1 MDIISFLDRSS
12 YSKSMAI
19 DLENIST
26 REELIK
32 TLVPKGIGI
41 EIGVKEGAYS
51 SFILNNCS
59 DLKLYLLDCWDQQDP
74 KIYNDLNYNN
84 SIHIENL
91 KKTITNVFPHF
102 KKVRII
108 KGYSDEFVDLFPN
121 NFFDFIY
128 IDANHSYEAVKND
141 LIKWF
146 PKLKNNGL
154 FSGHDY
160 LDGKDGIY
168 ETEYGVKSAVDEFA
182 IKNNLK
188 IFHTKENTPWKT
200 WFTFKN

>member
-1 MDIISFLDRSS
+1 
-12 YSKSMAI
+12 MAI
-19 DLENIST
+19 DLESISS

-32 TLVPKGIGI
+32 ILRPTGIGI
-41 EIGVKEGAYS
+41 EIGVREGEYS
-51 SFILNNCS
+51 SFILNNCP

-74 KIYNDLNYNN
+74 LIYNDLINHNN
-84 SIHIENL
+84 SVHAENL
-91 KKTITNVFPHF
+91 KKTIINILPHF

-108 KGYSDEFVDLFPN
+108 KGYTNEFVDLFPN

-168 ETEYGVKSAVDEFA
+168 QTEFGVKSAVDQFA
-182 IKNNLK
+182 TKNNLK
-188 IFHTKENTPWKT
+188 IYHTKDNHPWKT
-200 WFTFKN
+200 WFTFKV